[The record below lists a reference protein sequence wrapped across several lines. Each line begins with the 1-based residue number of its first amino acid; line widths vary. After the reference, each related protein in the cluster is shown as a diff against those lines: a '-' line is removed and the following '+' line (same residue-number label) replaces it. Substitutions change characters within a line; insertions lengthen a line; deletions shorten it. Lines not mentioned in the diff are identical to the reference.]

1 MGAAKQSRLPASSC
15 FPRLSDNLGLFDT
28 HCHLTDDQFGD
39 GIDEV
44 LDRADRSGVSGILS
58 VATDLED
65 SKRVLSLTNTRNHL
79 RAAVGIHPNYAV
91 NFDLTSMDSLKTL
104 AEIRTVKAIGEI
116 GLDFYRE
123 FTPPDKQIEAFEA
136 QLRLAADL
144 ALPVVVHNRQAD
156 DEIMERLEDHS
167 RAAIAKMA
175 GRPLGIL
182 HCFSGDREL
191 ARRAL
196 DAGYLIS
203 LAGNLTYKSADNLR
217 AVAKWLPANVILI
230 ETDAPYL
237 APVPF
242 RGKRNEPKHLV
253 DTFRV
258 LTEIRKTTSVSL
270 AGQLRSNCRRI
281 FGWPARRDGNADSGL

>member
-1 MGAAKQSRLPASSC
+1 
-15 FPRLSDNLGLFDT
+15 
-28 HCHLTDDQFGD
+28 
-39 GIDEV
+39 
-44 LDRADRSGVSGILS
+44 
-58 VATDLED
+58 
-65 SKRVLSLTNTRNHL
+65 
-79 RAAVGIHPNYAV
+79 
-91 NFDLTSMDSLKTL
+91 MDSLKTL

-281 FGWPARRDGNADSGL
+281 FGWPSRRDGNADSGL